1 MSAGQRPWARH
12 FQDEWQYRAGDPRLP
27 YWLRVA
33 ALAYGSH
40 QENGHAPFKR
50 GQIALILGSVDAETG
65 EIRPYPNVRRAIAVA
80 IEYGWL
86 AEGSYWRCL
95 IVPAH
100 VAKKGNIGRANPC
113 PIHVKRDANRS
124 LSERFEVHSSTLSER
139 FDARSVHSVSGSERK
154 PLSLIWPENVTDS
167 EGEAAS

>member
-1 MSAGQRPWARH
+1 MSVQRPWARH
-12 FQDEWQYRAGDPRLP
+12 YQDEWHNRAGDPRLP
-27 YWLRVA
+27 HWLRVT

-50 GQIALILGSVDAETG
+50 GEIALILGSVDATTG
-65 EIRPYPNVRRAIAVA
+65 EIRPYANVGRAIQVA

-100 VAKKGNIGRANPC
+100 VAKKGNLGRAKAC
-113 PIHVKRDANRS
+113 PIHIKRSAKPS
-124 LSERFEVHSSTLSER
+124 LSERLDVRSSTLSER
-139 FDARSVHSVSGSERK
+139 FEERTPHSVSDSPRNR
-154 PLSLIWPENVTDS
+154 LSLICPEPDAD
-167 EGEAAS
+167 EAAS